1 MPEMSFLES
10 VLEQYEIV
18 ADKIK
23 LDEGIRERLRYP
35 KRALIVSV
43 PIEMDTGIVKVF
55 KGYRVQHD
63 ITLGPSKGGIRYHP
77 NVNLEEITALAM
89 LMSLKCA
96 LVQLPYGGAK
106 GGICCNPKD
115 LSQKEIERITRR
127 FTAEIIWAIG
137 PEEDIPAP
145 DVNTNMQTMAWM
157 MDTYSMQKGH
167 TILGVVTGKPLL
179 LGGSLGREGGTGRG
193 VFYMVEES
201 TKVIGKEL
209 KGLTVAIQGFGNVG
223 SVAAGLLFEKGCK
236 VIAVS
241 GSKGGIYNKGGINIK
256 NLIQHIKENKK
267 IADFHNVNTIT
278 NEELLALDCD
288 VLIPAAIEGQITEHN
303 ANDIKAKIIVE
314 GANGPTT
321 PEADKILYD
330 RDVLLI
336 PDILANS
343 GGVIISYFEWVQDL
357 QFYFWKEREIQQRLK
372 EMMANIF
379 NSVLSLSREKKIDM
393 RNAAWILSISRISEA
408 QKTRGLYP

>member
-1 MPEMSFLES
+1 MSFLES

-23 LDEGIRERLRYP
+23 LDDGIRERLRCP

-43 PIEMDTGIVKVF
+43 PIEMDNGTVKVF

-63 ITLGPSKGGIRYHP
+63 IAMGPTKGGIRYHP
-77 NVNLEEITALAM
+77 NVNLEEVTALAM

-96 LVQLPYGGAK
+96 LMQLPYGGAK
-106 GGICCNPKD
+106 GGICCNPKEM
-115 LSQKEIERITRR
+115 SQKEIERLTRR
-127 FTAEIIWAIG
+127 FTTEIIWAIG

-145 DVNTNMQTMAWM
+145 DLNTNMQTMAWM

-167 TILGVVTGKPLL
+167 TILGVVTGKPLV
-179 LGGSLGREGGTGRG
+179 LGGSLGREDATGRG

-201 TKVIGKEL
+201 AKVKGTKL

-223 SVAAGLLFEKGCK
+223 SVAARLLFEKGCK

-256 NLIQHIKENKK
+256 DLIQHIQENKE
-267 IADFHNVNTIT
+267 IADFHSVDTIT

-288 VLIPAAIEGQITEHN
+288 VLIPAAIEGQINKHN
-303 ANDIKAKIIVE
+303 VNDIKAKIIVE
-314 GANGPTT
+314 GANGPIT
-321 PEADKILYD
+321 PEADMVLYD

-343 GGVIISYFEWVQDL
+343 GGVVISYFEWVQDL
-357 QFYFWKEREIQQRLK
+357 QFYFWNEREIQQRLK
-372 EMMANIF
+372 EMMVNIF
-379 NSVLSLSREKKIDM
+379 NSILSLSGEKKIDLRTASWM
-393 RNAAWILSISRISEA
+393 LGVSRISEA
-408 QKTRGLYP
+408 HKARGLYP

>member
-23 LDEGIRERLRYP
+23 LDDGIRERLRYP

-63 ITLGPSKGGIRYHP
+63 VALGPSKGGIRYHP
-77 NVNLEEITALAM
+77 NVNLEEVTALSM

-96 LVQLPYGGAK
+96 LMQLPYGGAK
-106 GGICCNPKD
+106 GGICCNPKEM
-115 LSQKEIERITRR
+115 SQKEIERITRR
-127 FTAEIIWAIG
+127 YTTEIIWAIG

-145 DVNTNMQTMAWM
+145 DINTNMQTMAWM

-167 TILGVVTGKPLL
+167 TILGVVTGKPLV
-179 LGGSLGREGGTGRG
+179 LGGSLGREEGTGRG
-193 VFYMVEES
+193 VFYMAEES
-201 TKVIGKEL
+201 VKIIGKKL
-209 KGLTVAIQGFGNVG
+209 RGLTVAIQGFGNVG
-223 SVAAGLLFEKGCK
+223 SVAARLLFEKGCK

-241 GSKGGIYNKGGINIK
+241 GSKGGIYNKRGINIK
-256 NLIQHIKENKK
+256 NLIQHINENKE

-288 VLIPAAIEGQITEHN
+288 ILIPAAIEGQINKHN
-303 ANDIKAKIIVE
+303 AKNIKAKIIVE

-321 PEADKILYD
+321 PEADKILYG
-330 RDVLLI
+330 RGVLLI

-357 QFYFWKEREIQQRLK
+357 QFYFWKEREILQRLR
-372 EMMANIF
+372 EIMATIF
-379 NSVLSLSREKKIDM
+379 NSVLSLSREKKVDM
-393 RNAAWILSISRISEA
+393 RTASWMLGVSRISEA
-408 QKTRGLYP
+408 HKSRGLYP

>member
-1 MPEMSFLES
+1 MPFLKS
-10 VLEQYEIV
+10 VLKQYDLV
-18 ADKIK
+18 VDKLK
-23 LDEGIRERLRYP
+23 LDDGVRERLRYP
-35 KRALIVSV
+35 KRSIIVSI
-43 PIEMDTGIVKVF
+43 PIEMDTGKMKVY

-77 NVNLEEITALAM
+77 NVNLKEVTALAM
-89 LMSLKCA
+89 LMSWKCA
-96 LVQLPYGGAK
+96 LIQLPYGGAK
-106 GGICCNPKD
+106 GGICCNPAIM
-115 LSQKEIERITRR
+115 SQKEIERLTRR
-127 FTAEIIWAIG
+127 FTTEIIGSIG

-145 DVNTNMQTMAWM
+145 DINTNMQTMAWM
-157 MDTYSMQKGH
+157 MDTYSMQKGR
-167 TILGVVTGKPLL
+167 TVLGVVTGKPLV

-209 KGLTVAIQGFGNVG
+209 KGLRVAIQGFGNVG
-223 SVAAGLLFEKGCK
+223 SIAAGLLFEEGCK

-241 GSKGGIYNKGGINIK
+241 NSKGGIYNKGGINVK
-256 NLIQHIKENKK
+256 NLIQHAKK
-267 IADFHNVNTIT
+267 NRTITDFPDVDNIT

-288 VLIPAAIEGQITEHN
+288 VLIPAAIEGQITRYN
-303 ANDIKAKIIVE
+303 ANNIKAKIIVE

-330 RDVLLI
+330 KNVLLV

-357 QFYFWKEREIQQRLK
+357 QFYFWKESEVQQRLRGI
-372 EMMANIF
+372 MVDIF
-379 NSVLSLSREKKIDM
+379 NKVSLLSREEKIDM
-393 RNAAWILSISRISEA
+393 RTAAWMLGITRIAEA

>member
-1 MPEMSFLES
+1 MES

-23 LDEGIRERLRYP
+23 LDDGIRERLRYP

-77 NVNLEEITALAM
+77 NVNLEEVTALAM

-106 GGICCNPKD
+106 GGICCNPKNM
-115 LSQKEIERITRR
+115 SQKEIERITRR
-127 FTAEIIWAIG
+127 FTTEIIWAIG

-145 DVNTNMQTMAWM
+145 DINTNMQTMAWM

-167 TILGVVTGKPLL
+167 TILGVVTGKPLI
-179 LGGSLGREGGTGRG
+179 LGGSLGREEGTGRG

-223 SVAAGLLFEKGCK
+223 SVAARLLFEKGCK

-256 NLIQHIKENKK
+256 NLIQHIKENKE

-278 NEELLALDCD
+278 NEELITLDCD

-321 PEADKILYD
+321 PEADKVLYG

-357 QFYFWKEREIQQRLK
+357 QFYFWKEREILQRLR
-372 EMMANIF
+372 EIMANIF
-379 NSVLSLSREKKIDM
+379 NSVLSLSREKKVDM
-393 RNAAWILSISRISEA
+393 RTAAWMLGVSRISEA
-408 QKTRGLYP
+408 QKIRGLYP

>member
-1 MPEMSFLES
+1 MTFLES

-23 LDEGIRERLRYP
+23 LDDGIRERLRYP

-55 KGYRVQHD
+55 KGFRVQHD

-115 LSQKEIERITRR
+115 MSQKEIERITRR
-127 FTAEIIWAIG
+127 FTTEIIWAIG

-223 SVAAGLLFEKGCK
+223 SVVAELLFEKGCK

-256 NLIQHIKENKK
+256 NLIQHIRENKE
-267 IADFHNVNTIT
+267 IADFDNVNTIT

-330 RDVLLI
+330 RDVFLI

-357 QFYFWKEREIQQRLK
+357 QFYFWKEREIQQRLR
-372 EMMANIF
+372 EIMANIF
-379 NSVLSLSREKKIDM
+379 NSVLSLSRERKIDM
-393 RNAAWILSISRISEA
+393 RTAAWMLGVSRISEA

>member
-1 MPEMSFLES
+1 MSFLES

-23 LDEGIRERLRYP
+23 LDNGIRERLRYP

-63 ITLGPSKGGIRYHP
+63 IALGPSKGGIRYHP
-77 NVNLEEITALAM
+77 NVSLEELTALAM

-106 GGICCNPKD
+106 GGICCNPKEM
-115 LSQKEIERITRR
+115 SQKEIERITRR
-127 FTAEIIWAIG
+127 YTTEIIWAIG

-145 DVNTNMQTMAWM
+145 DINTNMQTMAWM

-167 TILGVVTGKPLL
+167 TILGVVTGKPLV
-179 LGGSLGREGGTGRG
+179 LGGSLGREEGTGRG

-201 TKVIGKEL
+201 TKVIGGKL
-209 KGLTVAIQGFGNVG
+209 RGLTVAIQGFGNVG
-223 SVAAGLLFEKGCK
+223 SIAARLLFEKGCK

-256 NLIQHIKENKK
+256 NLIQHINENKE
-267 IADFHNVNTIT
+267 IADFQNVNTIT

-288 VLIPAAIEGQITEHN
+288 VLIPAAIEGQINKHN
-303 ANDIKAKIIVE
+303 AKGIKAKIIVE

-321 PEADKILYD
+321 PEADKILYG

-357 QFYFWKEREIQQRLK
+357 QFYFWKEREIMQRLR
-372 EMMANIF
+372 EIMANIF
-379 NSVLSLSREKKIDM
+379 NSVLSLSREKKVDM
-393 RNAAWILSISRISEA
+393 RTAAWMLGVSRISEA
-408 QKTRGLYP
+408 QKSRGLYP

>member
-1 MPEMSFLES
+1 MSFLES

-23 LDEGIRERLRYP
+23 LDDGIRERLRYP

-77 NVNLEEITALAM
+77 NVNLEEVTALAM

-115 LSQKEIERITRR
+115 MSQKEIERITRR
-127 FTAEIIWAIG
+127 FITEIIWAIG
-137 PEEDIPAP
+137 PEEDILAP
-145 DVNTNMQTMAWM
+145 DMNTNMQTMSWM

-179 LGGSLGREGGTGRG
+179 LGGSLGREEGTGRG
-193 VFYMVEES
+193 VFYMVKES

-241 GSKGGIYNKGGINIK
+241 GSKRGIYNKGGINIK
-256 NLIQHIKENKK
+256 NLIQHIKENKE

-288 VLIPAAIEGQITEHN
+288 VLIPAAIEGQITGHN

-357 QFYFWKEREIQQRLK
+357 QFYFWKEREIQQRLR
-372 EMMANIF
+372 EIMTNIF
-379 NSVLSLSREKKIDM
+379 NSVLSLSREKKTDM
-393 RNAAWILSISRISEA
+393 RTAAWMLGVSRISEA
-408 QKTRGLYP
+408 QKLRGLYP

>member
-1 MPEMSFLES
+1 MPFLKS
-10 VLEQYEIV
+10 VLKQYDLV
-18 ADKIK
+18 ADKLK
-23 LDEGIRERLRYP
+23 LDDGVRGRLRYP
-35 KRALIVSV
+35 KRSIIVSI
-43 PIEMDTGIVKVF
+43 PIEMDTGKMKVY

-77 NVNLEEITALAM
+77 NVNLKEVTALAM
-89 LMSLKCA
+89 LMSWKCA
-96 LVQLPYGGAK
+96 LIQLPYGGAK
-106 GGICCNPKD
+106 GGICCNPAIM
-115 LSQKEIERITRR
+115 SQKEIERLTRR
-127 FTAEIIWAIG
+127 FTTEIIGSIG

-145 DVNTNMQTMAWM
+145 DINTNMQTMAWM
-157 MDTYSMQKGH
+157 MDTYSMQKGR
-167 TILGVVTGKPLL
+167 TVLGVVTGKPLV

-209 KGLTVAIQGFGNVG
+209 KGLRVAIQGFGNVG
-223 SVAAGLLFEKGCK
+223 SIAAGLLFEEGCK

-241 GSKGGIYNKGGINIK
+241 NSKGGIYNKGGINVK
-256 NLIQHIKENKK
+256 NLIQHAKK
-267 IADFHNVNTIT
+267 NRTITDFPDVDNIT

-288 VLIPAAIEGQITEHN
+288 VLIPAAIEGQITRYN
-303 ANDIKAKIIVE
+303 ANNIKAKIIVE

-330 RDVLLI
+330 KNVLLV

-357 QFYFWKEREIQQRLK
+357 QFYFWKESEVQQRLRGI
-372 EMMANIF
+372 MVDIF
-379 NSVLSLSREKKIDM
+379 NKVSLLSREEKIDM
-393 RNAAWILSISRISEA
+393 RTAAWMLGITRIAEA